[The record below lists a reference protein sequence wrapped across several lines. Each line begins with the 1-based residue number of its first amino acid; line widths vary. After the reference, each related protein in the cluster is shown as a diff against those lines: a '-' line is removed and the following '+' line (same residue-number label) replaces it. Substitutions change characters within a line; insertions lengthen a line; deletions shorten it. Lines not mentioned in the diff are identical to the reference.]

1 MHRGYPGLRKTDKV
15 GSKVLRRALWAE
27 QLRKRGYIVLARV
40 PDYQVGGAFFSS
52 MDEGGVHAWV
62 RARRRRAGTHA
73 RTGAAPLRLHDAR
86 TRA

>member
-52 MDEGGVHAWV
+52 MDEGGVHTHAWV
-62 RARRRRAGTHA
+62 RAPGAGARTHA
-73 RTGAAPLRLHDAR
+73 PAPRL
-86 TRA
+86 